1 MAVSS
6 LSKEDLYRS
15 FVRMQRRS
23 EKYKA
28 KFVQVMQAYKDVDR
42 ERDKLRVS
50 LHTTHDDVN
59 TGSSK
64 FCIVVTLTLQNTLA
78 TSQDKAFRRISE
90 LKEQIQLDKLAKR
103 HVEENYSLM
112 LEEKGELIKV
122 LQTQVIRPVGM
133 RQ

>member
-1 MAVSS
+1 MYYSRRVACFEDVESASEVEDSGVAVSS
-6 LSKEDLYRS
+6 LSKEDLNRS

-59 TGSSK
+59 TGSS
-64 FCIVVTLTLQNTLA
+64 
-78 TSQDKAFRRISE
+78 
-90 LKEQIQLDKLAKR
+90 
-103 HVEENYSLM
+103 
-112 LEEKGELIKV
+112 G
-122 LQTQVIRPVGM
+122 
-133 RQ
+133 